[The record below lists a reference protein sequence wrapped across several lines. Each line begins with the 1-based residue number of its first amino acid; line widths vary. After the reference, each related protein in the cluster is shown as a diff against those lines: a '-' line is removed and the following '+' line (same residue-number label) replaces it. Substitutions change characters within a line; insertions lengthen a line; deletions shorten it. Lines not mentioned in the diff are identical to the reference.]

1 MVKKRLLSL
10 IIIGVIFQGC
20 SFWEAISIGKM
31 NGKADEVGQNYE
43 DTGLIADPY
52 FLYKHRK
59 ELDERQIYPNS
70 KCRKDCRNAY
80 LIEGSANE

>member
-1 MVKKRLLSL
+1 MVNKTLVSLLL
-10 IIIGVIFQGC
+10 LAFLNQGC
-20 SFWEAISIGKM
+20 SFWEAVSIGKM

-52 FLYKHRK
+52 FLYKNRK
-59 ELDERQIYPNS
+59 QLDERKIYPNS

-80 LIEGSANE
+80 LTEGSTNE